1 LTSRASSR
9 TIAHRQY
16 EAHRFSLNVSAQDS
30 LNKSLKADP
39 CIFMPDAKQAK
50 WISFELQSGD
60 DLPDAIGWIAR
71 A

>member
-1 LTSRASSR
+1 M
-9 TIAHRQY
+9 
-16 EAHRFSLNVSAQDS
+16 NVSAQDS

-39 CIFMPDAKQAK
+39 CILMPDAKQAK